1 MTDLGLNACRLHLQR
16 CSGRMPTTSTGKQND
31 SNGKG
36 KHGKVSFGKMSAK
49 SGEIEKTECRKPC
62 FGLRPTA
69 CFFANNIRT
78 NINIRHSRTKRT
90 ADTLLKGRQRQC
102 KRRSLRVRKTA
113 FCRAGNGKKMHTWP
127 QYRCKPLVVCTL
139 RLHTFPCVIR
149 RKTFCFSEY
158 RRMRA
163 SRKINV

>member
-69 CFFANNIRT
+69 CFFANNILT
-78 NINIRHSRTKRT
+78 NINIRHSCMKRMANT
-90 ADTLLKGRQRQC
+90 PLKCRQRQC

-113 FCRAGNGKKMHTWP
+113 FCRAGNGKKTRTWS
-127 QYRCKPLVVCTL
+127 QQRLKPLAICML
-139 RLHTFPCVIR
+139 RPHTFPCVIR
-149 RKTFCFSEY
+149 HKVFCFSEY
-158 RRMRA
+158 RSIKA
-163 SRKINV
+163 SRKSNV